1 MTFTTSGGRSPTGQ
15 PKRHARRNKGVPDDS
30 TNVSDLGDDPPTVPF
45 FPVPAEPIR
54 SWGERVDSALE
65 RMRARIRVK
74 NPTTDD
80 S

>member
-1 MTFTTSGGRSPTGQ
+1 M
-15 PKRHARRNKGVPDDS
+15 PDDS
-30 TNVSDLGDDPPTVPF
+30 TNVSDLGDDSPTVPF

-54 SWGERVDSALE
+54 PWGERVDSALE

-74 NPTTDD
+74 NPTADD